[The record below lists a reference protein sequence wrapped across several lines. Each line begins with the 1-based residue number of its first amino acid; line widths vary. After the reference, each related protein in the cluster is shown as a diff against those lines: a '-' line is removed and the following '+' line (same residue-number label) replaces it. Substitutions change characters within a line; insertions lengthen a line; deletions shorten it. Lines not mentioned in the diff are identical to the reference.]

1 MKCVILAA
9 GYATR
14 LYPLAENFPK
24 ALLQVGEKTILDH
37 LCDDITSCGVN
48 EYILVSN
55 HRFIGYF
62 EKWVA
67 ERTASGR
74 TVESFTVLDDGSTD
88 NSNRLGAVRDI
99 EFAIEKCAPDED
111 LLVIAGDNVLDFS
124 FSHFLSYYKKTGT
137 SCIMR
142 WYEETLVPDKKY
154 CVCTVDG
161 SGRVLSMREKVTNP
175 DSHWLVPPF
184 YIYTAADT
192 RLIGP
197 ALSAGCPAD
206 APGFLVQYL
215 CPLTTFHAMEMPA
228 KRYDIGTVESYE
240 AVCRTYRGIIC

>member
-14 LYPLAENFPK
+14 LYPLAENSPK
-24 ALLQVGEKTILDH
+24 ALLKVGDKTILDH
-37 LCDDITSCGVN
+37 LCDDISSCGVT

-55 HRFIGYF
+55 HRFKTHF
-62 EKWVA
+62 DNWA
-67 ERTASGR
+67 AGR
-74 TVESFTVLDDGSTD
+74 KEDFTVLDDGSTD

-99 EFAIEKCAPDED
+99 EFAIRQCALKED

-124 FSHFLSYYKKTGT
+124 FSHFLKYYKRVGT

-142 WYEETLVPDKKY
+142 WYEPTLVPDKKY

-161 SGRVLSMREKVTNP
+161 SEKVLEMREKVVNP
-175 DSHWLVPPF
+175 ASHWLVPPF
-184 YIYTAADT
+184 YIYTASDLP
-192 RLIGP
+192 LIGR
-197 ALSAGCPAD
+197 ALEAGCPAD
-206 APGFLVQYL
+206 APGSLVQHL
-215 CPLTTFHAMEMPA
+215 CTQTVFHAMEMPA
-228 KRYDIGTVESYE
+228 KRYDIGTPESYE

>member
-24 ALLQVGEKTILDH
+24 ALLNVGEKTILDH

-55 HRFIGYF
+55 HRFIEHF
-62 EKWVA
+62 DRWAALRASKNAEK
-67 ERTASGR
+67 
-74 TVESFTVLDDGSTD
+74 FTVLDDKSTD

-99 EFAIEKCAPDED
+99 EFAISECALDED
-111 LLVIAGDNVLDFS
+111 LLVIAGDNVLEFS
-124 FSHFLSYYKKTGT
+124 FSHFLNYYKEAGT

-142 WYEETLVPDKKY
+142 WYEKTLVPEKKY

-161 SGRVLSMREKVTNP
+161 TGRVLEMREKVTNP
-175 DSHWLVPPF
+175 SSHWLVPPF
-184 YIYTAADT
+184 YIYTASDL

-197 ALSAGCPAD
+197 ALASGCPAD
-206 APGFLVQYL
+206 APGSLVQFL
-215 CPLTTFHAMEMPA
+215 CPRTVFHAMEMPA
-228 KRYDIGTVESYE
+228 KRYDIGTIESYE
-240 AVCRTYRGIIC
+240 EVCRTYRGIIC